1 MRPINNSIAWHDVQS
16 DGIEPRVTDRIIHI
30 ALIGVEA

>member
-16 DGIEPRVTDRIIHI
+16 DSIDARVTDRIIHI